1 MPAEMS
7 LEKMAFNS
15 KVVLSSSIQ
24 GLFGAIQVM
33 NSFPG
38 ERVLVLRERAAGTY
52 CTSAYFLSKSVAELL
67 FQTPQP
73 IIFSTVVYWLV
84 GFQAEGV
91 CYHARLGTKC
101 AYCYILCISKL
112 KVSADSVH
120 ATRLCS
126 QRSQAQGGWH
136 EHVHKCMPISV
147 IKLTPRSAP
156 PCIFGSFVQMFYGR
170 CLMSDAETASTC
182 LGTFA
187 QQTSKWTSRLH
198 YKH

>member
-1 MPAEMS
+1 MPAEMA

-15 KVVLSSSIQ
+15 KVLLSSSIQ
-24 GLFGAIQVM
+24 GLFGAIQVI

-112 KVSADSVH
+112 KVSADS
-120 ATRLCS
+120 TR
-126 QRSQAQGGWH
+126 H
-136 EHVHKCMPISV
+136 
-147 IKLTPRSAP
+147 
-156 PCIFGSFVQMFYGR
+156 SFVQSTQSGTRRVARTRAQVYAH
-170 CLMSDAETASTC
+170 LSDKSSPLAAPLLVVSVLLCKCFTVGVLC
-182 LGTFA
+182 
-187 QQTSKWTSRLH
+187 QMQRQTVPVLARLH
-198 YKH
+198 NKCQNGQVACI